1 MNKKISIASLANS
14 LILIAFSVVH
24 QTGCNAPSSTNP
36 RKYNVVMIVS
46 DALRQDVLGCYGGD
60 ARTPNLDWLAKN
72 GVVFENAYSTSPWTA
87 PSAVSMFTG
96 NYATTYGCSPH
107 AKTRRTGPI
116 RIYVPRSEHLFVEAL
131 NQDGYVTA
139 MKIENV
145 NASMHN
151 NLQGFESIPDSVS
164 FDHVVDKIKSITGG
178 DAYDSPAYKVYGGT
192 ELMETPAYQSS
203 FGVMSHLLELDP
215 EDNFFLLHWMLDPH
229 YPYDPVEKFNSQI
242 VVDESELPQDKKVY
256 SRAMHTMADL
266 SKAEQR
272 YVRDLYIK
280 EVESVDERVGFV
292 VKTLKHKG
300 LLDNTYIVFTSDH
313 GEHFGEHGLFGHGG
327 HGLGCH
333 YYEDLLKVPLIIFG
347 PELPKGKRFKDN
359 VSNLDLMPT
368 LKDLLR
374 VEYEDDMQGHSYKA
388 LMFGDASRGGVLYFD
403 DVRTHE
409 QNDALLDGN
418 FKLISLKDSNF
429 ELYNLTEDGGESVNI
444 ASSQPDR
451 VASMYDA
458 VLRLRKTNSDRQEKN
473 IAALD
478 EDDLRELSDQEKQDI
493 IKKLKSLGYI
503 R

>member
-1 MNKKISIASLANS
+1 MVKAAIFAIVGFLCLGHS
-14 LILIAFSVVH
+14 
-24 QTGCNAPSSTNP
+24 GCKAPSPVKTQ
-36 RKYNVVMIVS
+36 KYNVVMIVS
-46 DALRQDVLGCYGGD
+46 DALRQDVLGCYGGE
-60 ARTPNLDWLAKN
+60 ARTPNLDWLANN
-72 GVVFENAYSTSPWTA
+72 GVLFENAYSTSPWTA

-107 AKTRRTGPI
+107 AKTRRIGPI
-116 RIYVPRSEHLFVEAL
+116 RIYVPGSEHLFVEAL

-164 FDHVVDKIKSITGG
+164 FDNVADDIKRITGG
-178 DAYDSPAYKVYGGT
+178 KAHDSPVYKVLGNTELIESPAY
-192 ELMETPAYQSS
+192 QNS
-203 FGVMSHLLELDP
+203 FTVLSHLLELDP
-215 EDNFFLLHWMLDPH
+215 EKNFFLLHWMLDPH

-242 VVDESELPQDKKVY
+242 VVDESALSQDKRIY
-256 SRAMHTMADL
+256 SRVIHTMADL
-266 SKAEQR
+266 STAERR

-300 LLDNTYIVFTSDH
+300 LLDYTYIVFTSDH
-313 GEHFGEHGLFGHGG
+313 GEQFGEHGLFGHGG

-333 YYEDLLKVPLIIFG
+333 YYEDLLKVPLLIFG
-347 PELPKGKRFKDN
+347 PKLPKGKRIKDN

-368 LKDLLR
+368 LKDLLG
-374 VEYEDDMQGHSYKA
+374 VEYKDDMQGQSYKT
-388 LMFGDASRGGVLYFD
+388 LMVGDASRDGVLYFD

-409 QNDALLDGN
+409 QNDALLDGS
-418 FKLISLKDSNF
+418 FKLISLKDNNF
-429 ELYNLTEDGGESVNI
+429 ELYDLAEDGGESLNI

-458 VLRLRKTNSDRQEKN
+458 VLRLRKTNSVRQEKN

-478 EDDLRELSDQEKQDI
+478 EDDLRELPEQEKQDI

-503 R
+503 Q